1 MAGNLFDLTDD
12 NFDVEVLKSDIPVLV
27 DFWAE
32 WCGPCKQ
39 LAPIIEELEKEY
51 AGRIKFCKLNI
62 DLFQIN
68 PARYNITA
76 IPTIIVFKNGN
87 AAQKMVGVK
96 AKKEYKSVID
106 NQLK

>member
-1 MAGNLFDLTDD
+1 MADNLLDLTDD

-39 LAPIIEELEKEY
+39 LTPIIEELAKEY

-62 DLFQIN
+62 DAFQIN

-96 AKKEYKSVID
+96 AKKEYKSVVD

>member
-12 NFDVEVLKSDIPVLV
+12 NFDVEVLNSDIPVLV

-39 LAPIIEELEKEY
+39 LTPIMEELAKEY

-62 DLFQIN
+62 DAFQKN
-68 PARYNITA
+68 PAKYNITA
-76 IPTIIVFKNGN
+76 IPTIIIFKNGN
-87 AAQKMVGVK
+87 PVQKMVGVK
-96 AKKEYKSVID
+96 PRKDYKSVIES
-106 NQLK
+106 QLK